1 MAPNPTLKIHG
12 QFVKFCI
19 LEYEKIGNGVLTM
32 PTYEYKC
39 DSCGYDFEEF
49 QSIKEEP
56 LSKCPKCGGKVQR
69 LIGPGAG
76 LIFKGSGFY
85 LTDYKKS
92 NTSPSTSG
100 GNGAAKKTE
109 PAAAAPKAEKSAT
122 NDKPKS

>member
-1 MAPNPTLKIHG
+1 
-12 QFVKFCI
+12 
-19 LEYEKIGNGVLTM
+19 M

-39 DSCGYDFEEF
+39 DSCGYVFEEF
-49 QSIKEEP
+49 QSMKDDP

-100 GNGAAKKTE
+100 GNGSAKKTE
-109 PAAAAPKAEKSAT
+109 PASTPKTEKSTAG
-122 NDKPKS
+122 DKPKS